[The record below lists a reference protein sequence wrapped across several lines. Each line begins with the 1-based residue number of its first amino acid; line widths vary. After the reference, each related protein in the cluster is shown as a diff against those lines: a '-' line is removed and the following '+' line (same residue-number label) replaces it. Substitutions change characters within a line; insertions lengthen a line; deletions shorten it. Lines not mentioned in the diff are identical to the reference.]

1 MDKTIEALTRAYQEV
16 VEKKKLD
23 PVDNKEL
30 EKDFDD
36 RDDQDIDNDG
46 DIDKSDKY
54 LHKRRKTV
62 KKAIKKSKEDEP
74 DGENG
79 ETAVMNPKGEQK
91 EGVKESMTIRNK
103 LLSVLEKRDDH
114 YKGASPAEP
123 MDNNLKGEGAKKMKS
138 DLEKGSEVNDTEAKG
153 HDDASKAGRVTKK
166 SKANPTDKNVKGDM
180 NVINKPV
187 DITQKG
193 GVKESTEELNEEL
206 LSTLATVWL
215 ASKLL
220 PLGVA
225 AALMAV
231 GGVGYAIIAA
241 IEGGYKLKQKIAY
254 AKANRDAEKERRAR
268 ERLEKAQEMAKGPK
282 GGMLKS
288 IANKLM
294 GVFKR
299 KAASGDKGDKSGT
312 PQPTGE
318 GLTVEWVES
327 VIRSVDDNLHEWVD
341 KDSYTFGGKNEL
353 KGIVDAYQSMYEL
366 DENVSPE
373 NMKIVMKY
381 GKEDEKRQL
390 RGFNNRPFLNPSD
403 KNRMNAIIA
412 VNRGRAKKAG
422 ELEEAVSKS
431 AADAAQKIKD
441 KQLDD
446 HNDAFDHHSA
456 HIDFH
461 MRKQDQHRNARGY
474 TTDEHHNDDPSEATL
489 HQRHHTGF
497 RRNREADNLHRKALS
512 ALETHGVNSTHYQNA
527 AAEAN
532 RATQHATKATAH
544 ALNHSGH
551 RNGFDL
557 HSFHNAPHKS
567 TDEQTYDHHERS
579 GRFPQEPQRDGFTG
593 TKKTS

>member
-46 DIDKSDKY
+46 DVDKSDKY

-62 KKAIKKSKEDEP
+62 KKAIKKSNEDEP
-74 DGENG
+74 DGESG

-91 EGVKESMTIRNK
+91 EGVKESMTIRDK

-114 YKGASPAEP
+114 YKGAAPAEP

-166 SKANPTDKNVKGDM
+166 SKANPTDKDVKGDM

-187 DITQKG
+187 DITQKA
-193 GVKESTEELNEEL
+193 GVKEST
-206 LSTLATVWL
+206 
-215 ASKLL
+215 
-220 PLGVA
+220 
-225 AALMAV
+225 
-231 GGVGYAIIAA
+231 
-241 IEGGYKLKQKIAY
+241 
-254 AKANRDAEKERRAR
+254 
-268 ERLEKAQEMAKGPK
+268 
-282 GGMLKS
+282 
-288 IANKLM
+288 
-294 GVFKR
+294 
-299 KAASGDKGDKSGT
+299 
-312 PQPTGE
+312 
-318 GLTVEWVES
+318 
-327 VIRSVDDNLHEWVD
+327 VD
-341 KDSYTFGGKNEL
+341 KDSYTLGGKNEL